1 MSQEP
6 SVDPSRETTGTEP
19 GLTIEVWSDVV
30 CPWCYIGKRRLEAAL
45 SRFARQDLVTLV
57 WRSYQLNPSA
67 PKTTEETTRAML
79 ARKYGVS
86 LAEAD
91 AMQARVTG
99 IAAQEGLDYR
109 LELTRSENTFDAHRL
124 LHLAKEHGLQDAL
137 KERLFAA
144 YFTEGASLGD
154 DETLTR
160 LATEVGLDKNVVVE
174 VLSRG
179 DFGAEVR
186 ADAARA
192 TALGIQGVPFFVI
205 TGRSGPYGV
214 SGAQPAGLILEVM
227 EKALAG
233 E

>member
-1 MSQEP
+1 MNHPAGNGGGAAGESALN
-6 SVDPSRETTGTEP
+6 V
-19 GLTIEVWSDVV
+19 EVWSDVV
-30 CPWCYIGKRRLEAAL
+30 CPWCYIGKRRLETAL
-45 SRFARQDLVTLV
+45 SRFARRDLVALT

-67 PKTTEETTRAML
+67 PRTAEETTRAML

-86 LAEAD
+86 LEQAD
-91 AMQARVTG
+91 AMQSRVTG
-99 IAAQEGLDYR
+99 VAAQEGLRYR

-124 LHLAKEHGLQDAL
+124 LHLAREHGVQDAL

-154 DETLTR
+154 PRTLTK
-160 LATEVGLDKNVVVE
+160 LAAEAGLNKDAAAE
-174 VLSRG
+174 VLARG
-179 DFGAEVR
+179 DFGDAVR

-214 SGAQPAGLILEVM
+214 SGAQPAEVILEVM
-227 EKALAG
+227 EKAFAG